1 MNYLIWEH
9 SDGKL
14 YDFESEKGELSE
26 VAKRVTSK
34 LLGGA
39 DRSCDFEISIS
50 GDSGVSWDRFEYE
63 LCMSPVIYQ
72 TKHTSEVSDPRPQP
86 KKL

>member
-1 MNYLIWEH
+1 MNYLIWDH
-9 SDGKL
+9 DDGRL

-26 VAKRVTSK
+26 VAKQAASK
-34 LLGGA
+34 LLDGA
-39 DRSCDFEISIS
+39 EQSCDFEISIS
-50 GDSGVSWDRFEYE
+50 GDGGMSWDRFEYE

-86 KKL
+86 KRL